1 MWITALILGLAGSLH
16 CVGMC
21 SPLAMAV
28 TRVRT
33 PFIINKLLYNGGRIF
48 TYGLLGALA
57 SSFGLF
63 FQFTAYQNILS
74 ITVGCLL
81 VLIGIGGISGIK
93 IPIVTPSIQFIVL
106 RLKVLFGKF
115 LKQKSYPA
123 ITALGILNGLLPCGL
138 TYLAMT
144 YCLTLQGPLDGFY
157 FMVLFGAGTLPVLL
171 GITSVFNF
179 LIKRFRFNTGRL
191 STAMFI
197 FLGCL
202 LIARVMF
209 AKGADHTH
217 TTVQMNAAGTT
228 EVICN

>member
-21 SPLAMAV
+21 SPLAMAA
-28 TRVRT
+28 TSIRR

-48 TYGLLGALA
+48 TYGLLGAFA

-63 FQFTAYQNILS
+63 FQFSSYQNVLS
-74 ITVGCLL
+74 ITLGCML
-81 VLIGIGGISGIK
+81 VLIGVGGISGFK
-93 IPIVTPSIQFIVL
+93 IPFVTPFIQFIVL

-123 ITALGILNGLLPCGL
+123 ITALGVLNGLLPCGL

-157 FMVLFGAGTLPVLL
+157 FMVLFGSGTLPVLL
-171 GITSVFNF
+171 GITGVFN
-179 LIKRFRFNTGRL
+179 LLVRRFRFNTARL
-191 STAMFI
+191 STAAFI
-197 FLGCL
+197 LLGCL
-202 LIARVMF
+202 LIARVILV
-209 AKGADHTH
+209 KETNH
-217 TTVQMNAAGTT
+217 TTLHMSAPATT
-228 EVICN
+228 EIICK